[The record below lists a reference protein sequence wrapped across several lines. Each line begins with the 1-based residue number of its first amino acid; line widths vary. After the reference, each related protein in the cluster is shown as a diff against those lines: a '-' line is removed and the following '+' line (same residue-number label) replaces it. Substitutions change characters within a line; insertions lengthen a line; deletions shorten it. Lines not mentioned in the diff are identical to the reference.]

1 MTLLKLVQIHILWL
15 LEDGCS
21 CRVWCVLFHSESN
34 NCYGNSG
41 QCMIVSAQIP
51 KWQWMV
57 LVYYS
62 RYCYETTIHHTIYL
76 IIWHYI
82 YIYTVQDW
90 LGFWIFPWYVFL
102 VMGTRNRTTSRKY
115 YSWKLLLLGPGFN
128 FKISHQ
134 TVPVCEMMFGGQ
146 IDILVGIFRNLFYY

>member
-41 QCMIVSAQIP
+41 QCMIVSAQKP

-82 YIYTVQDW
+82 YIYCSRLAWILDISLICVFSYGDQKQDHKQKILFLKAITFRSRVQFQDLPPDCTGLW
-90 LGFWIFPWYVFL
+90 NDVWRADRHLGRDLP
-102 VMGTRNRTTSRKY
+102 
-115 YSWKLLLLGPGFN
+115 
-128 FKISHQ
+128 
-134 TVPVCEMMFGGQ
+134 
-146 IDILVGIFRNLFYY
+146 